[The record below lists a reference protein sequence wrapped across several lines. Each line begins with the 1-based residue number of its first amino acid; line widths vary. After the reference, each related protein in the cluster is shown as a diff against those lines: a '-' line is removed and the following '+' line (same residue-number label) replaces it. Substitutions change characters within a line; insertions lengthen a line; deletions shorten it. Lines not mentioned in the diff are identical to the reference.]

1 MEVLKIFK
9 KITKIPH
16 CSGNTGKLK
25 DFIIEYAKN
34 EGFNVETDK
43 AGNVLAYLEKPVIC
57 LQSHIDMVCV
67 GNAPEIEIES
77 DGEWLWAKNS
87 SLGAD
92 NGIGVAIMLNLMK
105 KYKNVEYLF
114 TNDEEIGLIGA
125 FNLELKI
132 NSPYLLNLDSEDE
145 NIYIGCAGGVDAII
159 NYPLKKIKKR
169 GYLADVKIDNLPGGH
184 SGVDIHKN
192 IPNAI
197 SELAFDVEEVVEF
210 RGGERRN
217 SIPRSAKAKE
227 FFESGFGEEVDVFDD
242 GYIRFLRNLPHGVL
256 EYDFKFNV
264 VSKSINLAIVEN
276 EKIIL
281 SLRANSNELLEEVKE
296 YLKAK
301 AKIEVE
307 FEGEYP
313 AWRPEITNLAKILQ
327 EITHY
332 DFKVIH
338 AGLECAVLK
347 NKFPKVSMASIGPVI
362 ENPHSIYEKVNVK
375 SIEKTL
381 NSVETLLQ
389 KVTKR

>member
-16 CSGNTGKLK
+16 CSGNTEKLR
-25 DFIIEYAKN
+25 DFIVEYAKN
-34 EGFNVETDK
+34 EGFKVEVDE
-43 AGNVLAYLEKPVIC
+43 AGNILAFCEKPVIC
-57 LQSHIDMVCV
+57 LQSHYDMVCV
-67 GNAPEIEIES
+67 GKAPVIEIES
-77 DGEWLWAKNS
+77 DGEWLWAKDS

-114 TNDEEIGLIGA
+114 TNDEEIGLVGA

-145 NIYIGCAGGVDAII
+145 SIYIGCAGGVDAII
-159 NYPLKKIKKR
+159 NYPLSKIKKR
-169 GYLADVKIDNLPGGH
+169 GFLADVKIDNLPGGH

-197 SELAFDVEEVVEF
+197 LELAFDVEEVVEF
-210 RGGERRN
+210 KGGERRN
-217 SIPRSAKAKE
+217 SIPRTARARE
-227 FFESGFGEEVDVFDD
+227 FFESGYGKEVEVFDD
-242 GYIRFLRNLPHGVL
+242 GYIKFLRNLPSGVL

-281 SLRANSNELLEEVKE
+281 SLRANSNEALEEVKE

-301 AKIEVE
+301 VKMDIK

-313 AWRPEITNLAKILQ
+313 AWKPEITDLAKMLK
-327 EITHY
+327 EIMNTE
-332 DFKVIH
+332 FKVIH

-347 NKFPKVSMASIGPVI
+347 NKFPDVSMASIGPVI
-362 ENPHSIYEKVNVK
+362 ENPHSTRERVNIK
-375 SIEKTL
+375 
-381 NSVETLLQ
+381 SVEKILNTLEVLLQ
-389 KVTKR
+389 KVTNN

>member
-16 CSGNTGKLK
+16 CSGKTEKLR
-25 DFIIEYAKN
+25 DFIVEYAKN
-34 EGFNVETDK
+34 EGFKVEVDE
-43 AGNVLAYLEKPVIC
+43 AGNILAFCEKPVIC
-57 LQSHIDMVCV
+57 LQSHYDMVCV
-67 GNAPEIEIES
+67 GKAPVIEIES
-77 DGEWLWAKNS
+77 DGEWLWAKDS

-114 TNDEEIGLIGA
+114 TNDEEIGLVGA
-125 FNLELKI
+125 FNLDLDIK
-132 NSPYLLNLDSEDE
+132 SPYLLNLDSEDE

-159 NYPLKKIKKR
+159 NYPLSKIKKR
-169 GYLADVKIDNLPGGH
+169 GFLADVKIDNLPGGH

-197 SELAFDVEEVVEF
+197 LELAFDVDEVAEF
-210 RGGERRN
+210 IGGERRN
-217 SIPRSAKAKE
+217 SIPRAARAKE
-227 FFESGFGEEVDVFDD
+227 FFESGYGKEVEVFDD
-242 GYIRFLRNLPHGVL
+242 GYIKFLRNMPSGVL

-281 SLRANSNELLEEVKE
+281 SLRANSNEVLEEVKE

-301 AKIEVE
+301 VKMDVK

-313 AWRPEITNLAKILQ
+313 AWKPEITDLAKMLK
-327 EITHY
+327 EIMNNE
-332 DFKVIH
+332 FKVIH

-347 NKFPKVSMASIGPVI
+347 NKFPDISMASIGPVI
-362 ENPHSIYEKVNVK
+362 ENPHSTRERVNIK
-375 SIEKTL
+375 
-381 NSVETLLQ
+381 SVEKILNTLEVLLQ
-389 KVTKR
+389 KLTLK